1 MGPKGSLKKVFK
13 HIKLN
18 KNEISIFL
26 FYLVYFKKV
35 FKHIKLNKNEISIF
49 LFYLVYQRAKAVL
62 REKFIALNAYISKD

>member
-1 MGPKGSLKKVFK
+1 MGPKGSL
-13 HIKLN
+13 
-18 KNEISIFL
+18 
-26 FYLVYFKKV
+26 KKV